1 MPAGRPK
8 SGCHHRWFVI
18 LSLSH
23 MSMVVDLLVHQGREQ
38 GHARDRGSHQE
49 VPHGLPPAEVLQRAD
64 DQEAWDTSGTYM
76 AFMHTMNASYDWIR
90 RATHHCHLF
99 SGRLPRRLP
108 LHKKTAAQRKVN
120 VYDSVHICHGF
131 PMLRAGR
138 QWSRMSLT
146 HGGNDGSRP
155 VDDPGNR
162 AQGTRAR
169 KLGVSGKV
177 NRHGRRDDV
186 VGPECV
192 NKAIEIEIVIEVEI
206 EMRD

>member
-1 MPAGRPK
+1 
-8 SGCHHRWFVI
+8 
-18 LSLSH
+18 
-23 MSMVVDLLVHQGREQ
+23 MSMVEDLLVHQGREQ

-76 AFMHTMNASYDWIR
+76 HTMNVWLDKTSDTALSLMKRTATTPSAFTQDCRAKLMFTILYLSRLSYVQGNNDLE
-90 RATHHCHLF
+90 C
-99 SGRLPRRLP
+99 
-108 LHKKTAAQRKVN
+108 
-120 VYDSVHICHGF
+120 
-131 PMLRAGR
+131 
-138 QWSRMSLT
+138 LT
-146 HGGNDGSRP
+146 HGGDDGSRP
-155 VDDPGNR
+155 VDDPGHR

-192 NKAIEIEIVIEVEI
+192 NKAIEIETEGGHGGQRNCQKTAANERLSWAELSGYVCGTLHL
-206 EMRD
+206 